1 MRVGLFF
8 GSFDPPHIGHVN
20 VVMGAINS
28 SQVGRV
34 LVIPAY
40 QNLWKESSSKFS
52 YRYAMSCMQFDTLPF
67 VHVSDVEKDLAGPAY
82 PRGIP
87 TYVVSG
93 HRDITPEEFEK
104 FYVPAIVDVI
114 DTCNDNYDDC
124 EFVVGDCRG
133 CDEMAANFI
142 ANYIKEN
149 TDDTECPPCILCIY
163 HMFSEPRFRV
173 GVAGQDGF
181 YHVDMVDELNAD
193 LCEDDDPYTIDDC
206 PIVHYVGG
214 FETDRDRDSA
224 MTNASSEDIAFIRSK
239 SKWDSGTAENIL
251 RRHTMK
257 YLNPSFYG
265 QQ

>member
-1 MRVGLFF
+1 M
-8 GSFDPPHIGHVN
+8 
-20 VVMGAINS
+20 
-28 SQVGRV
+28 
-34 LVIPAY
+34 
-40 QNLWKESSSKFS
+40 
-52 YRYAMSCMQFDTLPF
+52 
-67 VHVSDVEKDLAGPAY
+67 
-82 PRGIP
+82 
-87 TYVVSG
+87 TYFISG

-163 HMFSEPRFRV
+163 H
-173 GVAGQDGF
+173 
-181 YHVDMVDELNAD
+181 VDMVDELN
-193 LCEDDDPYTIDDC
+193 
-206 PIVHYVGG
+206 
-214 FETDRDRDSA
+214 SA
-224 MTNASSEDIAFIRSK
+224 MTNVSSEDIAFIRSK

>member
-1 MRVGLFF
+1 M
-8 GSFDPPHIGHVN
+8 
-20 VVMGAINS
+20 
-28 SQVGRV
+28 
-34 LVIPAY
+34 
-40 QNLWKESSSKFS
+40 
-52 YRYAMSCMQFDTLPF
+52 
-67 VHVSDVEKDLAGPAY
+67 
-82 PRGIP
+82 
-87 TYVVSG
+87 TYFISG

-114 DTCNDNYDDC
+114 DTCNDDC

-224 MTNASSEDIAFIRSK
+224 MTNVSSEDIAFIRSK

-265 QQ
+265 QQATEAQKEANEQHEKYERLRFEFTLALINNNDLLHERSFKEICQLGVELTDEFMKHESEKGKV

>member
-1 MRVGLFF
+1 M
-8 GSFDPPHIGHVN
+8 
-20 VVMGAINS
+20 
-28 SQVGRV
+28 
-34 LVIPAY
+34 
-40 QNLWKESSSKFS
+40 
-52 YRYAMSCMQFDTLPF
+52 
-67 VHVSDVEKDLAGPAY
+67 
-82 PRGIP
+82 
-87 TYVVSG
+87 TYFISG

-114 DTCNDNYDDC
+114 DTCDNNYDDC

-142 ANYIKEN
+142 ANYIREN

-214 FETDRDRDSA
+214 FKTDRDRDSA

-251 RRHTMK
+251 RRRTMK

-265 QQ
+265 QQATEAQKEANEQHEKYERLRFEFTLALINNNDLLHERSFKEICQLGVELTDEFMKHESEKGKV

>member
-1 MRVGLFF
+1 M
-8 GSFDPPHIGHVN
+8 
-20 VVMGAINS
+20 
-28 SQVGRV
+28 
-34 LVIPAY
+34 
-40 QNLWKESSSKFS
+40 
-52 YRYAMSCMQFDTLPF
+52 
-67 VHVSDVEKDLAGPAY
+67 
-82 PRGIP
+82 
-87 TYVVSG
+87 TYFISG

-193 LCEDDDPYTIDDC
+193 LCED
-206 PIVHYVGG
+206 
-214 FETDRDRDSA
+214 
-224 MTNASSEDIAFIRSK
+224 IAFIRSK

>member
-28 SQVGRV
+28 NQVDRV

-40 QNLWKESSSKFS
+40 QNLWKENSSKFS

-87 TYVVSG
+87 TYVVLEELRS
-93 HRDITPEEFEK
+93 RMPEDELVIITTPETYKDIPEWHK
-104 FYVPAIVDVI
+104 GSV
-114 DTCNDNYDDC
+114 
-124 EFVVGDCRG
+124 
-133 CDEMAANFI
+133 
-142 ANYIKEN
+142 
-149 TDDTECPPCILCIY
+149 ILCDY
-163 HMFSEPRFRV
+163 KFL
-173 GVAGQDGF
+173 
-181 YHVDMVDELNAD
+181 MV
-193 LCEDDDPYTIDDC
+193 
-206 PIVHYVGG
+206 VGG

-224 MTNASSEDIAFIRSK
+224 MTNVSSEDIAFIRSK

>member
-1 MRVGLFF
+1 M
-8 GSFDPPHIGHVN
+8 
-20 VVMGAINS
+20 
-28 SQVGRV
+28 
-34 LVIPAY
+34 
-40 QNLWKESSSKFS
+40 
-52 YRYAMSCMQFDTLPF
+52 
-67 VHVSDVEKDLAGPAY
+67 
-82 PRGIP
+82 
-87 TYVVSG
+87 TYFISG

-149 TDDTECPPCILCIY
+149 TDDTECPPCILYIY

>member
-1 MRVGLFF
+1 M
-8 GSFDPPHIGHVN
+8 
-20 VVMGAINS
+20 
-28 SQVGRV
+28 
-34 LVIPAY
+34 
-40 QNLWKESSSKFS
+40 
-52 YRYAMSCMQFDTLPF
+52 
-67 VHVSDVEKDLAGPAY
+67 
-82 PRGIP
+82 
-87 TYVVSG
+87 TYFISG

-149 TDDTECPPCILCIY
+149 TDDTECPPCILYI
-163 HMFSEPRFRV
+163 
-173 GVAGQDGF
+173 

-224 MTNASSEDIAFIRSK
+224 MTNVSSEDIAFIRSK

>member
-1 MRVGLFF
+1 M
-8 GSFDPPHIGHVN
+8 
-20 VVMGAINS
+20 
-28 SQVGRV
+28 
-34 LVIPAY
+34 
-40 QNLWKESSSKFS
+40 
-52 YRYAMSCMQFDTLPF
+52 
-67 VHVSDVEKDLAGPAY
+67 
-82 PRGIP
+82 
-87 TYVVSG
+87 TYFISG

-142 ANYIKEN
+142 ADYIKEN
-149 TDDTECPPCILCIY
+149 TDDTECPPCIL
-163 HMFSEPRFRV
+163 
-173 GVAGQDGF
+173 
-181 YHVDMVDELNAD
+181 
-193 LCEDDDPYTIDDC
+193 YTIDDC

-224 MTNASSEDIAFIRSK
+224 MTNVSSEDIAFIRSK

>member
-1 MRVGLFF
+1 M
-8 GSFDPPHIGHVN
+8 
-20 VVMGAINS
+20 
-28 SQVGRV
+28 
-34 LVIPAY
+34 
-40 QNLWKESSSKFS
+40 
-52 YRYAMSCMQFDTLPF
+52 
-67 VHVSDVEKDLAGPAY
+67 
-82 PRGIP
+82 
-87 TYVVSG
+87 TYFISG

-133 CDEMAANFI
+133 CDEM
-142 ANYIKEN
+142 
-149 TDDTECPPCILCIY
+149 
-163 HMFSEPRFRV
+163 
-173 GVAGQDGF
+173 
-181 YHVDMVDELNAD
+181 VDELNAD

-224 MTNASSEDIAFIRSK
+224 MTNVLSEDIAFIRSK

>member
-1 MRVGLFF
+1 M
-8 GSFDPPHIGHVN
+8 
-20 VVMGAINS
+20 
-28 SQVGRV
+28 
-34 LVIPAY
+34 
-40 QNLWKESSSKFS
+40 
-52 YRYAMSCMQFDTLPF
+52 
-67 VHVSDVEKDLAGPAY
+67 
-82 PRGIP
+82 
-87 TYVVSG
+87 TYFISG

-206 PIVHYVGG
+206 LLYI
-214 FETDRDRDSA
+214 
-224 MTNASSEDIAFIRSK
+224 M
-239 SKWDSGTAENIL
+239 
-251 RRHTMK
+251 
-257 YLNPSFYG
+257 
-265 QQ
+265 

>member
-1 MRVGLFF
+1 M
-8 GSFDPPHIGHVN
+8 
-20 VVMGAINS
+20 
-28 SQVGRV
+28 
-34 LVIPAY
+34 
-40 QNLWKESSSKFS
+40 
-52 YRYAMSCMQFDTLPF
+52 
-67 VHVSDVEKDLAGPAY
+67 
-82 PRGIP
+82 
-87 TYVVSG
+87 TYFISG

-214 FETDRDRDSA
+214 FETDRELRCRLCFDIEVEAD
-224 MTNASSEDIAFIRSK
+224 SEDEAWEKAYDTVDLGDLEVRDCEYSDDEI
-239 SKWDSGTAENIL
+239 TLLEE
-251 RRHTMK
+251 
-257 YLNPSFYG
+257 
-265 QQ
+265 

>member
-1 MRVGLFF
+1 M
-8 GSFDPPHIGHVN
+8 
-20 VVMGAINS
+20 
-28 SQVGRV
+28 
-34 LVIPAY
+34 
-40 QNLWKESSSKFS
+40 
-52 YRYAMSCMQFDTLPF
+52 
-67 VHVSDVEKDLAGPAY
+67 
-82 PRGIP
+82 
-87 TYVVSG
+87 TYFISG

-114 DTCNDNYDDC
+114 DTCNDDC

-214 FETDRDRDSA
+214 FKTDRDRDSA
-224 MTNASSEDIAFIRSK
+224 MTNVSSEDIAFIRSK

-265 QQ
+265 QQATEVQKEANEQHKKYERLRFEFTLALINNNDLLHERSFKEICQLGVELTDEFMKHESEKGKV

>member
-1 MRVGLFF
+1 M
-8 GSFDPPHIGHVN
+8 
-20 VVMGAINS
+20 
-28 SQVGRV
+28 
-34 LVIPAY
+34 
-40 QNLWKESSSKFS
+40 
-52 YRYAMSCMQFDTLPF
+52 
-67 VHVSDVEKDLAGPAY
+67 
-82 PRGIP
+82 
-87 TYVVSG
+87 TYFISG

-124 EFVVGDCRG
+124 EFVVGD
-133 CDEMAANFI
+133 
-142 ANYIKEN
+142 
-149 TDDTECPPCILCIY
+149 CILCIY

-224 MTNASSEDIAFIRSK
+224 MTNVSSEDIAFIRSK

>member
-1 MRVGLFF
+1 M
-8 GSFDPPHIGHVN
+8 
-20 VVMGAINS
+20 
-28 SQVGRV
+28 
-34 LVIPAY
+34 
-40 QNLWKESSSKFS
+40 
-52 YRYAMSCMQFDTLPF
+52 
-67 VHVSDVEKDLAGPAY
+67 
-82 PRGIP
+82 
-87 TYVVSG
+87 TYFISG

-224 MTNASSEDIAFIRSK
+224 MTNVSSEDIAFIRSK

-257 YLNPSFYG
+257 YLNPSFMDNSKDWG
-265 QQ
+265 EFLEGIKAAQQATEAQKEANEQYERLRFEFTLALINNNDLLHERSFKEICQLGVELTDEFYET